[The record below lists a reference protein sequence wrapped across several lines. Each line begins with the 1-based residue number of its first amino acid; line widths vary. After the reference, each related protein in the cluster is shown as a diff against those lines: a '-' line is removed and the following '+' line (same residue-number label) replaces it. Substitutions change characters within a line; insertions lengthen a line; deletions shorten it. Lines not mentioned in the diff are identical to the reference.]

1 MPTASEHLVTWWC
14 GVLVEGHRPGLQ
26 IRVVQES
33 AYEPG
38 WSADAGPI
46 VVPQR
51 RHQPG
56 AVGGEHQVG
65 QGTLPE
71 RPGAV
76 LAPSGGLLWPRLDQ
90 HVMPIRIQDHLRRI
104 GED

>member
-1 MPTASEHLVTWWC
+1 MAVSMLIVVTGRVPVIWRRPADCGSCISVAPTFVQVTALQPEVCKNVPRPKPIASERLMTWWC
-14 GVLVEGHRPGLQ
+14 GVLAEDHGPGLQ

-51 RHQPG
+51 
-56 AVGGEHQVG
+56 
-65 QGTLPE
+65 
-71 RPGAV
+71 
-76 LAPSGGLLWPRLDQ
+76 
-90 HVMPIRIQDHLRRI
+90 
-104 GED
+104 

>member
-1 MPTASEHLVTWWC
+1 MAVSMLIVVTGRVPVSLRRPAGGSYISVAPTFVQVTALQPEVCKNVPRPRPIASERLVTWGC
-14 GVLVEGHRPGLQ
+14 GVLAEGHGPGLQ

-51 RHQPG
+51 
-56 AVGGEHQVG
+56 
-65 QGTLPE
+65 
-71 RPGAV
+71 
-76 LAPSGGLLWPRLDQ
+76 
-90 HVMPIRIQDHLRRI
+90 
-104 GED
+104 